1 MSTRVKAFVGIHL
14 GEEASTMRRLYYA
27 GGEVLLADATCKAIL
42 RYARAL
48 AEKQRFDVVSVPVV
62 GVGGERGSAHLL
74 LGPTSELFST
84 PVVEGGEDLD
94 DHDLVEG
101 LEERT
106 LGLHPERPD
115 WADEMPDVPTY
126 GTKRS

>member
-1 MSTRVKAFVGIHL
+1 M
-14 GEEASTMRRLYYA
+14 
-27 GGEVLLADATCKAIL
+27 
-42 RYARAL
+42 
-48 AEKQRFDVVSVPVV
+48 
-62 GVGGERGSAHLL
+62 L

-94 DHDLVEG
+94 DHDLVQN

-106 LGLHPERPD
+106 QGLHPTRPE

>member
-1 MSTRVKAFVGIHL
+1 
-14 GEEASTMRRLYYA
+14 MRRLYYA

-48 AEKQRFDVVSVPVV
+48 AENQQFDVVSVPVV
-62 GVGGERGSAHLL
+62 GVGGEHGSAHLL

-94 DHDLVEG
+94 DLELVRN
-101 LEERT
+101 LEQRT
-106 LGLHPERPD
+106 QGIHPLRPE
-115 WADEMPDVPTY
+115 WSDEMSDIPDY
-126 GTKRS
+126 R